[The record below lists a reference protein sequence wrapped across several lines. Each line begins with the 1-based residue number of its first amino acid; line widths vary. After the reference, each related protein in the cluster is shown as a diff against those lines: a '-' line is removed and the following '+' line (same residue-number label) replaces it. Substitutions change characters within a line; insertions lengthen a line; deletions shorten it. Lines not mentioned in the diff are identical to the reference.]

1 MNSHEHIPVH
11 LKQNIFMMNSIDKY
25 YEKYS
30 CYISGVDIKFIYLIE
45 LKHSLQF
52 LKNSIKI
59 KLIISNNQMNW
70 SDDSLFFFNSQ
81 YIFSLTQ

>member
-52 LKNSIKI
+52 LKNSI
-59 KLIISNNQMNW
+59 
-70 SDDSLFFFNSQ
+70 
-81 YIFSLTQ
+81 